1 MNNKWMKPVTFLL
14 LAGVIGGTGLT
25 VAHTKV
31 AHADAEKGKPFA
43 AAAELKLDKNT
54 YVIDQKSADVNG
66 DKVADTVYLVG
77 VKEKADDIYAADMNI
92 VVQDGKTKAYSK
104 TEMKDLGGYEGELTL
119 LDFTG
124 DHVADAFVKTATGGS
139 GGIYNHVIATFADNK
154 GKVIFGEE
162 ENEGIR
168 YEGKFANGFKVEG
181 KGTHLQQPLTLDVQ
195 ANKELYQMAKLYDRD
210 GKLLKKD
217 DDLSVYSYPFGSL
230 QPIDIDN
237 NGTFELMGEQR
248 IVGLNNTDTVS
259 TLKSIWGFGSEGKWA
274 PYEVEYSTFL
284 LKHPNEAI
292 NVTPDANE

>member
-25 VAHTKV
+25 VAYTKT
-31 AHADAEKGKPFA
+31 AHADTEKGKLFA
-43 AAAELKLDKNT
+43 GAAELKLDKNT

-66 DKVADTVYLVG
+66 DQVPDTVYLVG

-92 VVQDGKTKAYSK
+92 VVQDGKTKAYTK

-124 DHVADAFVKTATGGS
+124 DRVADAFVKTATGGS
-139 GGIYNHVIATFADNK
+139 GGIYNHVIATFADQK
-154 GKVIFGEE
+154 PKVIFGEA
-162 ENEGIR
+162 ENEGVR
-168 YEGKFANGFKVEG
+168 YEGKFLDGFKAEG
-181 KGTHLQQPLTLDVQ
+181 KGVHLQQPLTLDVQ
-195 ANKELYQMAKLYDRD
+195 ANKELYLSAKLYDKN

-217 DDLSVYSYPFGSL
+217 EDVSVYSYPFGSL

-248 IVGLNNTDTVS
+248 IVGLNNADTVS

-274 PYEVEYSTFL
+274 PWEVEYSTYL

-292 NVTPDANE
+292 DATPGTKE